1 LTVADVDDFY
11 ELLGIS
17 RQASEDEIKRAYLR
31 RARELHPDANPGD
44 QRSEEQFKRINLA
57 YETLRDP
64 ERRRQYDM
72 FGPEGLRG
80 MGAGAGAAGG
90 DPFAG
95 FGGGGLGDLFDA
107 FFGAGAGGMGG
118 MGGAG
123 TNRAGP
129 RKGEDAEAAM
139 TLEFGEAVFGVQ
151 HELTV
156 RLPQSCATC
165 SGTGARPGT
174 TPITCSVCHGAGEVR
189 RVRQSI
195 LGQMVTAT
203 PCARCGG
210 SGEEIT
216 SPCPDCRGEGRRREE
231 RSFVVD
237 VPAGVDEGSTLRLPG
252 RGAGGLRGG
261 PAGDLYVHLRV
272 RPHPSITRRGA
283 DLMAVVHVAV
293 TQGALGVSFPF
304 ETLDGVEDLAV
315 PAGTQSGREFRLR
328 GRGVPH
334 LQGRGRGDLI
344 VTVVVDTPTNLNKE
358 QEELLRQLATARGE
372 EVTPPDSGL
381 LSKLR
386 SAFK

>member
-1 LTVADVDDFY
+1 MTVADVDDFY
-11 ELLGIS
+11 ELLGVS
-17 RQASEDEIKRAYLR
+17 RHASEDEIKRAYLR
-31 RARELHPDANPGD
+31 LARELHPDANQGD
-44 QRSEEQFKRINLA
+44 QQSEEQFKRINLA

-80 MGAGAGAAGG
+80 MAGAGAGAG

-95 FGGGGLGDLFDA
+95 FGGGLGDLFDA
-107 FFGAGAGGMGG
+107 FFGGGAGGVGG

-123 TNRAGP
+123 RARTGP
-129 RKGEDAEAAM
+129 RKGEDAEAVM
-139 TLEFGEAVFGVQ
+139 TLEFAEAVFGVQ
-151 HELTV
+151 RELTV
-156 RLPQSCATC
+156 KLPQTCATC
-165 SGTGARPGT
+165 TGTGARPGT

-203 PCARCGG
+203 PCSRCGG

-272 RPHPSITRRGA
+272 RNHPTITRRGA
-283 DLMAVVHVAV
+283 DLLAVVHVAA
-293 TQGALGVSFPF
+293 TQAALGVSFPF
-304 ETLDGVEDLAV
+304 ETLDGEEDLTV
-315 PAGTQSGREFRLR
+315 PGGTQSGREFRLR

-344 VTVVVDTPTNLNKE
+344 VSVVVDVPTDLTKE
-358 QEELLRQLATARGE
+358 QEELLRQLAASRGE
-372 EVTPPDSGL
+372 AVAPPETGFM
-381 LSKLR
+381 SKLR